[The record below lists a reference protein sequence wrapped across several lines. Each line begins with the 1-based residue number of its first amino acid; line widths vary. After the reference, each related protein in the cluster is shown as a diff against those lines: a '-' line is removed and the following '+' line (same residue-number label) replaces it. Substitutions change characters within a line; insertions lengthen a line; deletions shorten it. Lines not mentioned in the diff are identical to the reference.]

1 MTIASK
7 LETINEA
14 LGDIK
19 SSIVAK
25 GVTPT
30 GDITT
35 YSTAIE
41 SISTGDEITATNT
54 TGSAVS
60 ADDKVWVEPEI
71 NYTQNFSVGGN
82 PAINN
87 FTLTSTDYP
96 NRSGIVYNMINP
108 PVPQES
114 VEVQLKGYINYN
126 TSANYPNASTGYGDF
141 SIYCKAPGSGGY
153 PYESALSLFLGDG
166 LTIKTNKGAN
176 KYTILPRTSLVKDQM
191 YWFKVLVTGSQIVAS
206 YSTDGSS
213 WIDTTLSVSG
223 LLAAFTN
230 TYIGMSTATSEGYG
244 TYDLLE
250 CYVKVDGNTVW
261 TPYLASTTYSI
272 INDTDIT
279 STSFTGIAQANIAN
293 NATGSVK
300 TLLDGNGTYAPTTA
314 TKSITTNGTYT
325 ASAENAYGLSSVT
338 VNVPIP
344 DVWHN
349 WKSDATAN
357 TNLTTYQSL
366 GDRGSRIA
374 YGNGTYVVISSQ
386 DNYFSYSTDN
396 GQTWT
401 RSKTSTGTMRLWN
414 GLVYGNG
421 KFVAVTGTYAGDYN
435 IGAVSSDGINWT
447 EVTLSASKQWND
459 IAYGNG
465 KFVAVAS
472 FGSNNICTTSSDGV
486 TWTSHTLPRNAYW
499 WSIIFDGTQFITIGT
514 SGGSTYIATSS
525 DGDTWAEKSSIAS
538 SCYTICYGNNKYIVS
553 GGPTSFVS
561 LDLENWTSYST
572 GSTSSWYFS
581 AYGNGYYIGIPQ
593 DQYYSANPT
602 KAYLSSDG
610 EQWTEITLSSGYHW
624 CDVIY
629 ENDKFTICSTGGVAD
644 LTISQSQCYTLTAS
658 PTTSTQVYEIPK
670 KTSTLTITSV
680 GTDTITLSDS
690 KVYNRNSAGDVE
702 SPVLGTKTITSNDT
716 YTAASDYLDGFSSV
730 TVDVPS
736 APTKKY
742 NLLDRV
748 KDDNNNEIGTVS
760 GFFTDANNVEY
771 AVVCLDAQYRTDNGN
786 YISPAVTISGIPV
799 YNNGSVYSAPE
810 TSTENTT
817 AILAQGS
824 SSGCSHC
831 RSKSFI
837 INGITYYGQLPNLV
851 ELIDIIKHYT
861 EINQGDIS
869 VGTKIS
875 LSKSYLSSTQSNS
888 TNYWYYGN
896 TGIFN
901 MNGAKYEVCYIAPV
915 LEIPNT

>member
-35 YSTAIE
+35 YSTAIDN
-41 SISTGDEITATNT
+41 ISGGGDEITATNT
-54 TGSAVS
+54 TGSAIS
-60 ADDKVWVEPEI
+60 ADDRVWIE
-71 NYTQNFSVGGN
+71 TQN
-82 PAINN
+82 
-87 FTLTSTDYP
+87 TDP
-96 NRSGIVYNMINP
+96 VTYNIIP
-108 PVPQES
+108 S
-114 VEVQLKGYINYN
+114 K
-126 TSANYPNASTGYGDF
+126 
-141 SIYCKAPGSGGY
+141 
-153 PYESALSLFLGDG
+153 
-166 LTIKTNKGAN
+166 
-176 KYTILPRTSLVKDQM
+176 LV
-191 YWFKVLVTGSQIVAS
+191 
-206 YSTDGSS
+206 
-213 WIDTTLSVSG
+213 
-223 LLAAFTN
+223 
-230 TYIGMSTATSEGYG
+230 
-244 TYDLLE
+244 
-250 CYVKVDGNTVW
+250 
-261 TPYLASTTYSI
+261 
-272 INDTDIT
+272 T
-279 STSFTGIAQANIAN
+279 STSFTGVAQEAIAN

-300 TLLDGNGTYAPTTA
+300 TLLDGNGSYAPTTA

-325 ASAENAYGLSSVT
+325 ASAENAYGLSEVT
-338 VNVPIP
+338 VNVPTP
-344 DVWHN
+344 DVWYN

-486 TWTSHTLPRNAYW
+486 TWTSHTLPRKAYW
-499 WSIIFDGTQFITIGT
+499 WSIIFDGTQFVTIGT

-670 KTSTLTITSV
+670 KTSTLTITAV
-680 GTDTITLSDS
+680 GTGTITLSDS

-736 APTKKY
+736 SSGVGIPREVSAQGVYQMPTSSFTFSLPS
-742 NLLDRV
+742 NATD
-748 KDDNNNEIGTVS
+748 IGDYGLSGAFQGCTALTSVDLSALTTVS
-760 GFFTDANNVEY
+760 GDSGFSTAFYGCTGLTSVSFPSLTTVLGDYAFSNTFRDCTGLTSVNFPSLTTVSGSYELSNAFNGCTNIESISFPSLTTTSFGSYKNQFNNMMANTGKTKTHKLHFPSN
-771 AVVCLDAQYRTDNGN
+771 LQ
-786 YISPAVTISGIPV
+786 STISGLTGYPLF
-799 YNNGSVYSAPE
+799 GG
-810 TSTENTT
+810 TSGYVTC
-817 AILAQGS
+817 L
-824 SSGCSHC
+824 
-831 RSKSFI
+831 FD
-837 INGITYYGQLPNLV
+837 LPA
-851 ELIDIIKHYT
+851 T
-861 EINQGDIS
+861 S
-869 VGTKIS
+869 
-875 LSKSYLSSTQSNS
+875 
-888 TNYWYYGN
+888 
-896 TGIFN
+896 
-901 MNGAKYEVCYIAPV
+901 
-915 LEIPNT
+915 